1 MTRQYS
7 GTEMNGG
14 RARPCGNALR
24 HLALL
29 FGLCLFLAANLAPAQ
44 VAEPK
49 TWPDPGR
56 GLWYWIEPKTDLAPE
71 QIAAAF
77 ERALEEEMA
86 FMDPAFGST
95 VFLAKK
101 IRLCA
106 GKAKAR
112 KKYPERPEKADDIR
126 LEAEW
131 RTGHMNQY
139 RGTGY
144 RFITLDSLRG
154 MDLHYLPD
162 LQRRFPKAP
171 AGGNWN
177 VNLYAAAPYN
187 LFFRTEDTARN
198 FINAVASTL
207 KQRELG
213 IRFSRF
219 GLMWENVT
227 PAQAAEMGRPT
238 GQGVLVTMVAIAGPA
253 DRAGIRP
260 LDVALEVDGIQVK
273 NVSHFS
279 LLLDELA
286 PGTGASLLLL
296 RRLKSYAQADAWNPL
311 TLKMEAR

>member
-1 MTRQYS
+1 MTVPCPFK
-7 GTEMNGG
+7 EMKTANKKS
-14 RARPCGNALR
+14 ARPAVR
-24 HLALL
+24 RLATV
-29 FGLCLFLAANLAPAQ
+29 GLCAALAAHVALAQ

-49 TWPDPGR
+49 TWPEPGR
-56 GLWYWIEPKTDLAPE
+56 SLWYWIEPKTDFATE
-71 QIAAAF
+71 QIAAVF

-86 FMDPAFGST
+86 FMDPAFSST

-106 GKAKAR
+106 GKARER

-126 LEAEW
+126 VEAEW

-139 RGTGY
+139 RGAGY
-144 RFITLDSLRG
+144 RFIALDSLRG

-162 LQRRFPKAP
+162 LQGRFPKAP

-177 VNLYAAAPYN
+177 VNLYAASPYN
-187 LFFRTEDTARN
+187 FFFRTEDAARN
-198 FINAVASTL
+198 FINAIASAL
-207 KQRELG
+207 KQRGLD

-227 PAQAAEMGRPT
+227 PAQAAEMGRPAS
-238 GQGVLVTMVAIAGPA
+238 QGVLVTMVAIAGPA

-260 LDVALEVDGIQVK
+260 LDVVLEVDGIQVK

-279 LLLDELA
+279 MLLDGLA

-296 RRLKSYAQADAWNPL
+296 RRLRSQARADAWNPL
-311 TLKMEAR
+311 TLKMAVH